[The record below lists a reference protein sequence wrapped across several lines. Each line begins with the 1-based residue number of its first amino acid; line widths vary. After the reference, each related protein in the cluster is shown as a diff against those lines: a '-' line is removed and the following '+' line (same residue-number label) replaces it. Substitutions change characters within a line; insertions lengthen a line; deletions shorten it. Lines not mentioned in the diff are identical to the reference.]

1 MAIIDT
7 GLGWSA
13 KEEYLSYAANTV
25 YWTLSGSSWSPVKKY
40 STGYA
45 IVVAELRLNGSVYAI
60 RSLSTVSSNTAISS
74 NGLVGSP
81 GAFLIDGTI
90 WYCNASVVLEGDPG
104 ITLTNIGV
112 RINRTTYD
120 EATVRLLLSEAGVII
135 GRSISDCVITVQPYT
150 NDYTGEPITPEITVI
165 SIEPQTGTYTYLT
178 QGVDYELTYADNIN
192 PTTTASITIT
202 GKGEWSGS
210 VTKYFEIVSST
221 KYNIA
226 DCSVILN
233 PPAFTYD
240 GTAKIPQ
247 VTITRLDT
255 STTPPTV
262 ITLLNNRDY
271 TLSFAD
277 NVNVTNHASVHIV
290 GKGSYNGERTEY
302 FRIVSRNQDV
312 TNWEVDYDKG
322 PYQYI
327 GSPIEVGYIG
337 VQTPEYSV
345 LVKDEDYTVTYF
357 NNVNIGEA
365 YFLIRGIGYYAGTK
379 KCPFYIVSNPSN
391 PYGPQSQSQPGGGNG
406 DQDYS
411 TTPIPSGQLP
421 TLSPA
426 NSGLTRIYLPTLSQL
441 SALGQYLWY
450 TDSVWETVWNH
461 VKEMVGSL
469 SEAIIGLNFI
479 PFAPAIGGSEEVRVL
494 LNATGITMNYAESQW
509 SEIDCGTCVVTT
521 QAGSFLDYAPYT
533 QVELFLPFIGNIQ
546 LDTDE
551 VMGKTLHVK
560 YRFDIVSGACI
571 AIVEVNGD
579 VYYQYS
585 GQAAIAC
592 PITSAN
598 FSEYI
603 SAAIGV
609 ATAAVGTAAGIGI
622 AGGVGA
628 ISGALTGHSS
638 TVSVETGGGSQSSYQ
653 NTTLTQTRNPATGRM
668 VNAQRVT
675 NTATGSVSV
684 DDTIRRSERDYIP
697 SRATQASF
705 LGLSPASIANTVGG
719 VISSKPHVAHSG
731 AFSGNSGFLGER
743 KCFLTIKRPKQ
754 ALPENYAK
762 TSGYPCMMWKKFGDL
777 VGFTKIH
784 SVILSGF
791 SATQNELDEILQL
804 LKLGVIL

>member
-13 KEEYLSYAANTV
+13 KEEYLSYEANTI
-25 YWTLSGSSWSPVKKY
+25 YWTLAGASSSPVKKY
-40 STGYA
+40 NTGYT
-45 IVVAELRLNGSVYAI
+45 ICVAEVINNSVYSI
-60 RSLSTVSSNTAISS
+60 RTFSTVRDNARIYSGAYIGY
-74 NGLVGSP
+74 GLEIV
-81 GAFLIDGTI
+81 IDGVH
-90 WYCNASVVLEGDPG
+90 WWEDASYVLSGNPDT
-104 ITLTNIGV
+104 TLSNIGV
-112 RINRTTYD
+112 RINYVAHGEQNVR
-120 EATVRLLLSEAGVII
+120 RLLTEAGVLGSIP
-135 GRSISDCVITVQPYT
+135 ISDCVITVQPYT
-150 NDYTGEPITPEITVI
+150 NDYTGFPITPEVTVI
-165 SIEPQTGTYTYLT
+165 LIDAQTGTYTYLT
-178 QGVDYELTYADNIN
+178 QGIDYELTYADNIN
-192 PTTTASITIT
+192 PTTTASVTIT
-202 GKGEWSGS
+202 GKGDYLGS
-210 VTKYFEIVSST
+210 VTKTFEIVNAV
-221 KYNIA
+221 KYNIV
-226 DCSVILN
+226 DCSVVLS

-240 GTAKIPQ
+240 GTAKTPQ

-255 STTPPTV
+255 STTTPTI

-312 TNWEVDYDKG
+312 SNWEIDYDKG
-322 PYQYI
+322 PYKYT
-327 GSPIEVGYIG
+327 GAPIEVGYIG

-345 LVKDEDYTVTYF
+345 LVKDEDYTVNYF

-365 YFLIRGIGYYAGTK
+365 YFLIRGIGYYAGSK

-406 DQDYS
+406 DQDYT

-479 PFAPAIGGSEEVRVL
+479 PFAPTVGGSEEVRVL

-509 SEIDCGTCVVTT
+509 SEIDCGTCAVTT

-609 ATAAVGTAAGIGI
+609 ATAAIGTAAGIGI

-638 TVSVETGGGSQSSYQ
+638 TVSVQTGGGSQSSFQ
-653 NTTLTQTRNPATGRM
+653 STTLTQTRNPATGRM
-668 VNAQRVT
+668 VNTQRVT
-675 NTATGSVSV
+675 NTAAGSVSV
-684 DDTIRRSERDYIP
+684 DDTIRKSERDYIP
-697 SRATQASF
+697 SKATQASF
-705 LGLSPASIANTVGG
+705 LGLSPTSIANTVGG
-719 VISSKPHVAHSG
+719 VISSKPHIAHSG

-762 TSGYPCMMWKKFGDL
+762 TSGYPCMMWKNFGDL